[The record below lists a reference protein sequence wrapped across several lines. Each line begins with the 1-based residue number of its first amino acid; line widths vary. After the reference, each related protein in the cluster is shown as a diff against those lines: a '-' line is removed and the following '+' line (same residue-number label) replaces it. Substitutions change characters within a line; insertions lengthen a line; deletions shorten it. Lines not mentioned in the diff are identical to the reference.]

1 MRETLTS
8 FIDDY
13 NARGAVVWYVHKR
26 GLRTVRWSYRRAA
39 TTANQVAR
47 ELEARGIARGERV
60 LLWAE
65 NSPEWVAAFWG
76 CVLRGAVVVPLDKE
90 SAPDFAARVQ
100 TQVEAR
106 LLLASDEAAK
116 RAGERSEL
124 NIPTL
129 RLEELSSAVAH
140 HSGEAYPCD
149 TITDDTL
156 VEIIFTSG
164 TTAEPKGVLLTHRNL
179 LANLSPLEAEIAKYI
194 KWERL
199 VHPIRFLNLVPL
211 SHIFGQFMG
220 MFVPPLIGGEVFFQE
235 SLLYSP
241 VFVTL

>member
-124 NIPTL
+124 NIPTRGL
-129 RLEELSSAVAH
+129 KS
-140 HSGEAYPCD
+140 
-149 TITDDTL
+149 
-156 VEIIFTSG
+156 
-164 TTAEPKGVLLTHRNL
+164 
-179 LANLSPLEAEIAKYI
+179 
-194 KWERL
+194 
-199 VHPIRFLNLVPL
+199 
-211 SHIFGQFMG
+211 
-220 MFVPPLIGGEVFFQE
+220 
-235 SLLYSP
+235 
-241 VFVTL
+241 